1 MWCQLR
7 KWGNLGTRGILIL
20 VLLGWSALQTET
32 AMSNNV
38 GNPFI
43 RDACNRTKTCG
54 PRTLQ
59 DKSEEFWGMVSWP
72 TPEDFFFAFWGSSK
86 TSEAP
91 RRHLLNCWLSP
102 RIRTR
107 QCTERPGIA
116 RRQPRWGSS
125 QLRWGFALRARFR
138 RFRAVAAMGY
148 PAILLNGGPATKS
161 FIEFPNVPTTW
172 DDLGLSKN
180 VPFETDPWVCQ
191 PNRTSCEIQAYTSCP
206 RACMND

>member
-59 DKSEEFWGMVSWP
+59 DKSEEFWRMVSWP
-72 TPEDFFFAFWGSSK
+72 TPEDFFSHFGVRQK
-86 TSEAP
+86 HQ
-91 RRHLLNCWLSP
+91 RHQGGTKNNCWLSRSP

-107 QCTERPGIA
+107 QRTERPGIA

-125 QLRWGFALRARFR
+125 QRFDRFAFPSCGS
-138 RFRAVAAMGY
+138 VSGY
-148 PAILLNGGPATKS
+148 PAILLNGGPATL
-161 FIEFPNVPTTW
+161 W
-172 DDLGLSKN
+172 
-180 VPFETDPWVCQ
+180 
-191 PNRTSCEIQAYTSCP
+191 
-206 RACMND
+206 

>member
-72 TPEDFFFAFWGSSK
+72 TPEDFFLHFGVRQKHQRHQGGTFWTVGFRPGSELGSARK
-86 TSEAP
+86 DLESQDANLGGEAP
-91 RRHLLNCWLSP
+91 SFGGVSRCAPVSGVSELWQLWGIQLYCSMGGQLLRVSSSF
-102 RIRTR
+102 
-107 QCTERPGIA
+107 QMF
-116 RRQPRWGSS
+116 QP
-125 QLRWGFALRARFR
+125 
-138 RFRAVAAMGY
+138 
-148 PAILLNGGPATKS
+148 
-161 FIEFPNVPTTW
+161 
-172 DDLGLSKN
+172 LGM
-180 VPFETDPWVCQ
+180 
-191 PNRTSCEIQAYTSCP
+191 I
-206 RACMND
+206 